1 LVQFPKMMRA
11 AHLIF
16 TSLFAFSR
24 GLNVAVLGNHNPS
37 AWGTNCTASDAAFTE
52 CNLSLF
58 GAAAAQAGD
67 LRADLLVF
75 PEGYSLARLYKGA
88 QFESLVSSVG
98 GAAPCDAPA
107 AAGAP
112 QQAALSCLA
121 RAHRFVIAA
130 NVFVSLANGSSRIA
144 ELVFDPTGA
153 AVSVYFKHHLFPN
166 EVAAGVSAGPFA
178 PTVFPALGRVW
189 GVIIC
194 YEGVYPFLTGDFS
207 QMDALKAAG
216 ADAFV
221 WSVGGEAPLDALSAA
236 LAEKYKVDVVA
247 AMDASVEASGGAI
260 YNSSG
265 APLPYHDARVRVGGG
280 YTGAATLRTA
290 VIAGR

>member
-16 TSLFAFSR
+16 SLFAFSR

-194 YEGVYPFLTGDFS
+194 YEGVYPGWEDEYENRDTPLPIFS
-207 QMDALKAAG
+207 LAG
-216 ADAFV
+216 QPPRLNCVPARV
-221 WSVGGEAPLDALSAA
+221 KK
-236 LAEKYKVDVVA
+236 AEKALGIRLQSNSTWNFPFFDCYVQVSATVFFWIF
-247 AMDASVEASGGAI
+247 EAFM
-260 YNSSG
+260 
-265 APLPYHDARVRVGGG
+265 V
-280 YTGAATLRTA
+280 
-290 VIAGR
+290 